1 MYKVL
6 AGSKTLFDSTKK
18 DTYPATD
25 ASISMGLND
34 AGSMEMTLHP
44 GHANYAEG
52 KKIHSFVTAY
62 RDDEEIFY
70 GRLLTYETDM
80 FGSLKIYA
88 EGALTFLLD
97 SELGKGTYEES
108 VSAFFRRCIN
118 AHNAQVE
125 AAKQFT
131 IGTIRADKASTTNKF
146 EISGWTTVK
155 NAIESQLIQQYGG
168 YLVIRPKNGGG
179 HYIDYI
185 ANYGTVT
192 DRLIRIG
199 QNVISKDDK
208 RSGENIF
215 TILRP
220 VGANDL
226 ALDSGAH
233 VTIPNCTLNNGTLE
247 LTDLIAKYGR
257 IVHTENF
264 SGVSTSAELLT
275 EAETYI
281 TKRRSKL
288 PSVCEVSYVDFHYL
302 NPSLPYMKLG
312 DRFTN
317 IEGFSGEAM
326 TVSDI
331 SIDLDDPSNDE
342 ATLKN
347 DEELEIDNPS
357 STGRNAS
364 SLSAAS
370 STSSHG
376 GLSGMGGVQY
386 KYITESEKLLQ
397 LHTDT
402 IQITAEK
409 ELQLSSMLTYI
420 TSRNMYL
427 LAYDDPQQPGSIK
440 IGVCKKLDDG
450 TDQEGATMEFTFDN
464 LRIKNSTSTTKKLES
479 TEVTEI
485 QGSELWV
492 QRDKITAINGK
503 MYVGDDGKL
512 HVVQGAG
519 MVADGANG
527 ATFGYYTS
535 NNLTAGVIVDKINGN
550 AAQRAAL
557 GFYDND
563 TLTAGIMV
571 NKINADSSVTIQANR
586 INLNGYV
593 TTNGLSSGEYTISGR
608 TVSSAN
614 GSFDSLSALSA
625 GISELR
631 IQESISGDPWK
642 THHHTMTANADGT
655 ISMGDVTYNAVSFN
669 IADTKFYQDAVSAAE
684 ASVTVPKSGIKQ
696 YQTAGWD
703 SENEQYEVYVQATAS
718 NGKYGRNTLMVSGY
732 TAMRSVTLT
741 SDDSSISA
749 SSASSSQISIGT
761 ISKTS
766 QHIDVP
772 VYVTLSNGRRYGRTI
787 TDISTGFTKEN
798 LKLYYKGSDDDYYV
812 YSGTLYRYT
821 G

>member
-6 AGSKTLFDSTKK
+6 VGSKTLFDSTKK

-125 AAKQFT
+125 AAKKFT

-168 YLVIRPKNGGG
+168 YLVIRPKDGGG

-264 SGVSTSAELLT
+264 SGVSTAAELLT

-427 LAYDDPQQPGSIK
+427 LAYDDPNQPGSIK

-492 QRDKITAINGK
+492 QRDKIAAINGK

-512 HVVQGAG
+512 HIVQGAG

-527 ATFGYYTS
+527 ATFGYY
-535 NNLTAGVIVDKINGN
+535 NDDNLTAGVMVTKIKGATSTQKTTLRTSLGYYTKDTLTAGVLVSKINGD
-550 AAQRAAL
+550 AEERAAL
-557 GFYDND
+557 GFYDDEN
-563 TLTAGIMV
+563 LTAGVMV
-571 NKINADSSVTIQANR
+571 DKINNDTSVTIKAAR
-586 INLNGYV
+586 INLSGYV
-593 TTNGLSSGEYTISGR
+593 KADELEVTDAKITNLTSGAATAAYLKASNVYANSGLSLKGSWLHKSSITI
-608 TVSSAN
+608 
-614 GSFDSLSALSA
+614 
-625 GISELR
+625 E
-631 IQESISGDPWK
+631 
-642 THHHTMTANADGT
+642 
-655 ISMGDVTYNAVSFN
+655 DVTYQ
-669 IADTKFYQDAVSAAE
+669 I
-684 ASVTVPKSGIKQ
+684 VTWG
-696 YQTAGWD
+696 
-703 SENEQYEVYVQATAS
+703 
-718 NGKYGRNTLMVSGY
+718 
-732 TAMRSVTLT
+732 
-741 SDDSSISA
+741 SS
-749 SSASSSQISIGT
+749 
-761 ISKTS
+761 
-766 QHIDVP
+766 
-772 VYVTLSNGRRYGRTI
+772 Y
-787 TDISTGFTKEN
+787 
-798 LKLYYKGSDDDYYV
+798 
-812 YSGTLYRYT
+812 
-821 G
+821 